1 MGGSH
6 LSGEY
11 SRAGQQEG
19 HARAQGFEV
28 RSQETGLHPKQG
40 SGSPQVKT
48 RQPSS
53 PSFLSPNKAT
63 FLFLGAKTARKCTF
77 QF

>member
-6 LSGEY
+6 LLGEY

-53 PSFLSPNKAT
+53 PSFL
-63 FLFLGAKTARKCTF
+63 
-77 QF
+77 